1 MWIIFSLYYQQQSTA
16 MYNISDLVIF
26 RSLKR
31 FFKVEFFD
39 IEVLISADKLI
50 AKMVVEFLIKLTTTF
65 N

>member
-1 MWIIFSLYYQQQSTA
+1 

-31 FFKVEFFD
+31 FFEVEFFD

-50 AKMVVEFLIKLTTTF
+50 AKMVVEFLIKLTTF